1 MLEMDGQ
8 NLQRTSVEK
17 ANALTHLFGALLA
30 IPAGWYVIAN
40 GFLKSTDVGVS
51 MVIFSIGFFVLYLA
65 SFLYHWVVNP
75 KTKLLLRHFDH
86 ANIYVLIAASYTPV
100 WLAVVGGT
108 LGKVFFIVIW
118 AVALAGIIYKI
129 VALGKYPK
137 LSLAIYLIMGWSVL
151 FAAKP
156 VYEKLSAFQ
165 ICFIIAE
172 GVFYSVGTYFYSK
185 KERPWFHVIWH
196 FFVLAGTACHY
207 VAMVPIVQ

>member
-1 MLEMDGQ
+1 MDEQ

-17 ANALTHLFGALLA
+17 ANALTHLLGAILA

-40 GFLKSTDVGVS
+40 GFQKNTDVGIS

-108 LGKVFFIVIW
+108 LGKVFFVIIW
-118 AVALAGIIYKI
+118 AVALAGIIYKM

-137 LSLAIYLIMGWSVL
+137 LSLTIYLIMGWSVL
-151 FAAKP
+151 FAAKG
-156 VYEKLSAFQ
+156 S
-165 ICFIIAE
+165 I
-172 GVFYSVGTYFYSK
+172 
-185 KERPWFHVIWH
+185 
-196 FFVLAGTACHY
+196 
-207 VAMVPIVQ
+207 

>member
-1 MLEMDGQ
+1 MEEQ

-17 ANALTHLFGALLA
+17 ANGLTHLLGAILA
-30 IPAGWYVIAN
+30 IPAGWYVITH
-40 GFLKSTDVGVS
+40 GFQKSIDVGVS

-75 KTKLLLRHFDH
+75 QTKLLLRHFDH
-86 ANIYVLIAASYTPV
+86 ANIYVLIAVSYTPV

-108 LGKVFFIVIW
+108 LGKVLFIVIW
-118 AVALAGIIYKI
+118 AVAIAGIIYKI
-129 VALGKYPK
+129 IALGKYPK
-137 LSLAIYLIMGWSVL
+137 LSLAIYLIMGWSVV

-156 VYEKLSAFQ
+156 VYKNLSAFQ
-165 ICFIIAE
+165 ISFILAE
-172 GVFYSVGTYFYSK
+172 GIFYSVGTYFYSK
-185 KERPWFHVIWH
+185 KDRPWFHVIWH

>member
-1 MLEMDGQ
+1 MEEQ
-8 NLQRTSVEK
+8 TLQRTSVEK
-17 ANALTHLFGALLA
+17 ANALSHLMGAVIA
-30 IPAGWYVIAN
+30 IPAGGYVISK
-40 GFLKSTDVGVS
+40 GFEKSATVGVS
-51 MVIFSIGFFVLYLA
+51 MVIFIVGFFILYLA
-65 SFLYHWVVNP
+65 SFLYHWVVEP

-108 LGKVFFIVIW
+108 LGNVFFIVIW
-118 AVALAGIIYKI
+118 AVALIGIIYKI

-137 LSLAIYLIMGWSVL
+137 LSLAVYLIMGWSVL

-165 ICFIIAE
+165 IAFILAE

-185 KERPWFHVIWH
+185 KDRPWFHVIWH
-196 FFVLAGTACHY
+196 FFVLAGTGCHY
-207 VAMVPIVQ
+207 VAMVPIVR